1 MYDLAIDFKLC
12 FKRRER
18 NIMRCM
24 HTKLPDFVAKM
35 QAAAKRIR
43 PETKITIKG
52 MENIETAKVASLRCG
67 RIEEEIYE
75 VTQDPDITEVELRIV
90 PFNPEIIYSSIAK
103 GYDKNGK
110 CKIAI
115 LDDLAADIPTVE
127 YYLTDAEVIDDR
139 RSAGHKQTQL

>member
-1 MYDLAIDFKLC
+1 MK
-12 FKRRER
+12 
-18 NIMRCM
+18 CM
-24 HTKLPDFVAKM
+24 HTKLPDFLAKM

-52 MENIETAKVASLRCG
+52 LENIDTAKVASLRCG

-90 PFNPEIIYSSIAK
+90 PFNPEVIYSSIAK
-103 GYDKNGK
+103 GYDASGK